1 MYTVQQPP
9 FNRHIIRGE
18 ERINLL
24 KSKAQHRRHT
34 RFKIATW
41 NIQGGLSNT
50 LKCHQVMQEM
60 ERLDISICA
69 IQETK
74 AQDIV
79 YEEHPYGHIL
89 DFPSTSKYYGNAFAA
104 NGTYIW
110 QLEVQPLEDRS
121 LKLYTGF
128 VTVIR

>member
-1 MYTVQQPP
+1 MYTVREPP
-9 FNRHIIRGE
+9 FNRHIICE
-18 ERINLL
+18 EEHINLL

-34 RFKIATW
+34 KIKIATW

-74 AQDIV
+74 
-79 YEEHPYGHIL
+79 GHIL
-89 DFPSTSKYYGNAFAA
+89 GLPSTSKHYGNAFAVKKTCKCIHM
-104 NGTYIW
+104 NMSMIES
-110 QLEVQPLEDRS
+110 Q
-121 LKLYTGF
+121 
-128 VTVIR
+128 